1 MQYFTIA
8 AALLAAVTSAAP
20 TIKRDDV
27 YRYVGLSFH
36 SLGANGEVV
45 SQSVAVQLYTLT
57 DLDNVSAYEIVFDGS
72 YDNVDIDSVECL
84 AYEDANG
91 LYIASGD
98 ETPFSKSKSAE
109 LTSTRHSL
117 AVGSVNCY
125 VANAV
130 EEENIEENGSSIA
143 STYLCGNSLGLQP
156 RLTSTYLSQYLST
169 WATKGVYGHFKS
181 ITDSPLL
188 PWLHVDDAVTSG
200 MSNIVGA
207 HVNEVAVMQTL
218 TANLHLLLATF
229 YRPTPYRHK
238 IIIESKAFPSDHYA
252 IESHLRHHHHDPAES
267 MICIEPPVGTSLI
280 PTSHILDTIRQH
292 ADTTALVLLPGI
304 QFYTGQYLDIQTI
317 TREVHAM
324 GLPIGWDLAHAVGNV
339 PLELHAW
346 DVDFAAWCM
355 YKYLNCGP
363 GCGGGLFVHR
373 RHSSVSPPTQLE
385 SQPQPQPVSETPASS
400 QPDPHSSSTTSA
412 SNSNDASTPTNSNDP
427 AADSTTTPAPTPWL
441 PRTPL
446 EHRQGHLTRLAGW
459 WGSSKPT
466 RFAMSNRFEPIPG
479 AAGWQ
484 LSNPSVLDLT
494 SVQASLAVF
503 ATTSMAELRAK
514 SVRLTGWLEEL
525 LSVREGWVGFVGDV
539 VGGGA
544 ELSVEEG
551 RVFGVVTAREPE
563 ERGAQLSVLLA
574 DGLLDPVMEVLE
586 EEGCVVDERRPNVI
600 RVAPAPMYNTFE
612 DVRRFVVV
620 FEDALKRA
628 VEVRKGIKE
637 KGEVVE
643 SLMVHGGE
651 ESRGWS
657 EIK

>member
-1 MQYFTIA
+1 MEYLSESERAKSLDEADPLRHLREEFIIPSRA
-8 AALLAAVTSAAP
+8 DL
-20 TIKRDDV
+20 KRK
-27 YRYVGLSFH
+27 
-36 SLGANGEVV
+36 
-45 SQSVAVQLYTLT
+45 TLQK
-57 DLDNVSAYEIVFDGS
+57 
-72 YDNVDIDSVECL
+72 SVE
-84 AYEDANG
+84 ED
-91 LYIASGD
+91 
-98 ETPFSKSKSAE
+98 
-109 LTSTRHSL
+109 
-117 AVGSVNCY
+117 
-125 VANAV
+125 
-130 EEENIEENGSSIA
+130 GSSIP

-169 WATKGVYGHFKS
+169 WATKGVYGHFKP

-200 MSNIVGA
+200 MSKLVGA

-252 IESHLRHHHHDPAES
+252 IESHLKHHHRDPAES
-267 MICIEPPVGTSLI
+267 MICIEPPAGTSLI

-304 QFYTGQYLDIQTI
+304 QFYTGQYLDIPTI

-363 GCGGGLFVHR
+363 GCSGGLFVHR
-373 RHSSVSPPTQLE
+373 RHSSQRS
-385 SQPQPQPVSETPASS
+385 
-400 QPDPHSSSTTSA
+400 
-412 SNSNDASTPTNSNDP
+412 
-427 AADSTTTPAPTPWL
+427 
-441 PRTPL
+441 
-446 EHRQGHLTRLAGW
+446 GHLTRLAGW
-459 WGSSKPT
+459 WGSSKT
-466 RFAMSNRFEPIPG
+466 SRFSMTNRFEPIPG

-503 ATTSMAELRAK
+503 GKTDMAALRAK

-525 LSVREGWVGFVGDV
+525 LSAREGW
-539 VGGGA
+539 
-544 ELSVEEG
+544 
-551 RVFGVVTAREPE
+551 FGVITPRVPE
-563 ERGAQLSVLLA
+563 QRGAQLSVLLA
-574 DGLLDPVMEVLE
+574 EGLLDPVMEVLE
-586 EEGCVVDERRPNVI
+586 EEGCVVDERRPDVI
-600 RVAPAPMYNTFE
+600 RVAPAPMYNTFV

-620 FEDALKRA
+620 FEDALKKA
-628 VEVRKGIKE
+628 VEVRKGMKD
-637 KGEVVE
+637 KGEIGE
-643 SLMVHGGE
+643 SVMVHGGE
-651 ESRGWS
+651 DSRGWS